1 MPTPPRDPAVCIIG
15 LGYVGLT
22 LAAVMADVGFE
33 VWGVERRSEVV
44 QALNAGEAHFFER
57 GLSALLRKSG
67 RRLHFAQSIPEDC
80 PATVFIITVGTPLT
94 ASGQVN
100 LDAIAE
106 VAGQVAERLK
116 DGDMVILRSTVRLG
130 VTRTVVAEVLDRTGK
145 SYDLAFCPER
155 TSEGQALRELHTL
168 PQIVGSPSILARQRA
183 AQMFNM
189 MTPTIVHVETFD
201 GAELIKLIDNSYR
214 DTMFAF
220 ANEIA
225 RICDAVGLDAHEVIA
240 AGNLGYPRTN
250 VLRPGTVGGPC
261 LEKDPH
267 VLAEGLKPYDITPE
281 LISTGRMINERQ
293 PQETVTQ
300 IRKLLEGLEGFAA
313 KPKIALL
320 GLAFKGRPE
329 TDDLRGTTSLL
340 ILKALKAQFP
350 QASWRLFDPV
360 VRPADAQA
368 VFGEPAH
375 ETAETACEGADLVV
389 IANNHPFFET
399 LPLERIAE
407 RMGRPSLIYDYW
419 NNFRLRDM
427 ELPQGVRYGALGA
440 LVHARSARSAP

>member
-1 MPTPPRDPAVCIIG
+1 MTTPPRDPAVCIIG

-33 VWGVERRSEVV
+33 VWGVERRADVV
-44 QALNAGEAHFFER
+44 QALKAGEAHFFER
-57 GLSALLRKSG
+57 GLSAMLRKSAP
-67 RRLHFAQSIPEDC
+67 RLHFETAIPADC
-80 PATVFIITVGTPLT
+80 PATVFIVTVGTPLT
-94 ASGQVN
+94 GAGEVN
-100 LDAIAE
+100 LDAIRD
-106 VAGQVAERLK
+106 VAGQVAARLK

-130 VTRTVVAEVLDRTGK
+130 VTRGIVAETLDRSGK
-145 SYDLAFCPER
+145 AYDLAFCPER

-189 MTPTIVHVETFD
+189 MTPTIVHVESFE

-281 LISTGRMINERQ
+281 LIATGRMINERQ
-293 PQETVTQ
+293 PLETAAQ
-300 IRKLLEGLEGFAA
+300 IRAVVDGLEGFPAA
-313 KPKIALL
+313 PRIVLL

-340 ILKALKAQFP
+340 ILRALKAQFP
-350 QASWRLFDPV
+350 KASWRLYDPV
-360 VRPADAQA
+360 VRAVEAQA
-368 VFGEPAH
+368 FFGEPA
-375 ETAETACEGADLVV
+375 EVTVEGACEGADLVV

-399 LPLERIAE
+399 LALERIAE
-407 RMGRPSLIYDYW
+407 RMARPSLIYDYW
-419 NNFRLRDM
+419 SNFRLRDV

-440 LVHARSARSAP
+440 LVHARAARSPS